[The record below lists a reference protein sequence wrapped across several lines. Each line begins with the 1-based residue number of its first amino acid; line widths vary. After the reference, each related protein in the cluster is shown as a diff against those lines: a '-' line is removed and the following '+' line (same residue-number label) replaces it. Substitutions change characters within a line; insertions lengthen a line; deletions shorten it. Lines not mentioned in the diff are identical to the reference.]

1 MLIRSN
7 FIQAKHFTLMLNL
20 LVALFFATVLVLKKG
35 YSYVPMA
42 LGAISIIYALVY
54 FLKFKQK
61 WQLAR
66 EDKWLIFSF
75 LFYFITFLLSIIINK
90 DSFREIDNPS
100 RILLFIPL
108 LLLFNQFSIKIKTIL
123 YSIPAGAI
131 ITGLVALFQKF
142 QLGYDKPFPEIMH
155 IQVGNIAISL
165 ATFSLVIAIYFM
177 VKREYKSAL
186 FSFIGVMLAMSTS
199 ALSGARGGWVGL
211 PIVLLTIL
219 FLYRQYISKKLI
231 FLLIAVIGIGI
242 TTFITNPKFGIEK
255 RYNAA
260 KSDITLYLE
269 KNNKN
274 TSLGARFDMWENA
287 LIAIKQAP
295 LFGHGSKG
303 YEAFKDQQIK
313 SNQMAKTTLQFNSLH
328 NQYLESWVKR
338 GLIGFIGLMLITLT
352 PLVYF
357 IRNLKNQNLE
367 IKCTAISGITHIL
380 SHLFYF
386 TSQSFLAHN
395 SGSIFYFFVCVIFF
409 SFIRNHQ
416 SQSA

>member
-1 MLIRSN
+1 MLIRSS
-7 FIQAKHFTLMLNL
+7 FIQVKHLTLMFNL
-20 LVALFFATVLVLKKG
+20 LVVLFFTTVLVFKKG

-42 LGAISIIYALVY
+42 LGGISIIYALVY
-54 FLKFKQK
+54 FLKFKKK
-61 WQLAR
+61 WQFLKS
-66 EDKWLIFSF
+66 DKWLIFSF

-108 LLLFNQFSIKIKTIL
+108 LLLFSQFPIKIKTIL
-123 YSIPAGAI
+123 YSVPVGAM
-131 ITGLVALFQKF
+131 ITGLTALFQKF
-142 QLGYDKPFPEIMH
+142 QLGYLKPFPEIMH

-165 ATFSLVIAIYFM
+165 ATFSLVIAIYFT

-231 FLLIAVIGIGI
+231 FSLVSVIGIGI
-242 TTFITNPKFGIEK
+242 TTLITNPKFGIEQ

-274 TSLGARFDMWENA
+274 SSLGARFDMWKNA

-303 YEAFKDQQIK
+303 YESFKDQQIK
-313 SNQMAKTTLQFNSLH
+313 SKQMAQTTLQFNSLH

-338 GLIGFIGLMLITLT
+338 GFVGFIGLMLVTLM
-352 PLVYF
+352 PLFYF
-357 IRNLKNQNLE
+357 IRNLKEPSLE
-367 IKCTAISGITHIL
+367 IKCVTILGITHVL

-386 TSQSFLAHN
+386 ISQSFLAHN
-395 SGSIFYFFVCVIFF
+395 SGSIFYFFVLILLYI
-409 SFIRNHQ
+409 S
-416 SQSA
+416 SKK

>member
-1 MLIRSN
+1 MLIRSS
-7 FIQAKHFTLMLNL
+7 FIQVKHLTLMFNL
-20 LVALFFATVLVLKKG
+20 LVVLFFATVLIFKKG

-42 LGAISIIYALVY
+42 LGGISIIYALVY
-54 FLKFKQK
+54 FLKFKKK
-61 WQLAR
+61 WQFLKS
-66 EDKWLIFSF
+66 DKWLIFSF

-108 LLLFNQFSIKIKTIL
+108 LLLFSHFPIKIKTIL
-123 YSIPAGAI
+123 YSVPVGAM
-131 ITGLVALFQKF
+131 ITGLTALFQKF
-142 QLGYDKPFPEIMH
+142 QLGYLKPFPEIMH

-165 ATFSLVIAIYFM
+165 AIFSLVIAIYFT

-231 FLLIAVIGIGI
+231 FSLVSVIGIGI
-242 TTFITNPKFGIEK
+242 TTLITNPKFGIEQ

-274 TSLGARFDMWENA
+274 SSLGARFDMWENA

-303 YEAFKDQQIK
+303 YESFKDQQIK
-313 SNQMAKTTLQFNSLH
+313 SKQMAQTTLQFNSLH

-338 GLIGFIGLMLITLT
+338 GFVGFIGLMLVTLM
-352 PLVYF
+352 PLFYF
-357 IRNLKNQNLE
+357 IRNLKEPSLE
-367 IKCTAISGITHIL
+367 IKCVTILGITHVL

-386 TSQSFLAHN
+386 MSQSFLAHN
-395 SGSIFYFFVCVIFF
+395 SGSVFYFFVLILLYI
-409 SFIRNHQ
+409 S
-416 SQSA
+416 SKK

>member
-61 WQLAR
+61 WQLAK

-165 ATFSLVIAIYFM
+165 ATFSLVIAIYFT

-242 TTFITNPKFGIEK
+242 TTLITNPKFGIEK

-367 IKCTAISGITHIL
+367 IKCTAISGITHIS